1 LTKFLFEND
10 IIFEWIEIKKTHICV
25 YSKPNNSPI
34 WAVINV
40 KNKALVKSLGK
51 RIKELRKEKGLS
63 QEDLSNEAEVPL
75 SQIGRM
81 ERGEINPTISTL
93 FVISKALEIDL
104 KHLVDVK
111 VK

>member
-1 LTKFLFEND
+1 MK
-10 IIFEWIEIKKTHICV
+10 ITHICV

-40 KNKALVKSLGK
+40 KNKTLIKALGK

-75 SQIGRM
+75 SQIGRL

-93 FVISKALEIDL
+93 FVLANALEIEL
-104 KHLVDVK
+104 KALLDFK
-111 VK
+111 LQKK